1 MGILGLGT
9 LIRDKVSH
17 SGYKKF
23 VDYLNIYCSSN
34 VKDIVIDGNN
44 LVNAIFLQA
53 NISDLERVCDTNFL
67 VNEVLRVLNNLENY
81 GLRIVKIFL
90 DTMKESEKMNTLLER
105 GLRRRREG
113 GKILIKLMPFGIV
126 ISFQRVFSLFSY
138 HLLDGI
144 KILSTCRGILVDTII
159 EKYGDDIIAFCG
171 IGCDK

>member
-44 LVNAIFLQA
+44 LVNAIFLQD
-53 NISDLERVCDTNFL
+53 NIPDLERVCDTSFL

-90 DTMKESEKMNTLLER
+90 DTMKESEKMNTLLK
-105 GLRRRREG
+105 RRRKNIN
-113 GKILIKLMPFGIV
+113 KINAFWKSDLLSKSVLSILLL
-126 ISFQRVFSLFSY
+126 SFRRN
-138 HLLDGI
+138 
-144 KILSTCRGILVDTII
+144 K
-159 EKYGDDIIAFCG
+159 DIIYLS
-171 IGCDK
+171 

>member
-44 LVNAIFLQA
+44 LVNTIFLQD
-53 NISDLERVCDTNFL
+53 NIPDLERVCDTSFL

-105 GLRRRREG
+105 RKENIRNINAFWKSKLLLKSVLSILLSSLRWH
-113 GKILIKLMPFGIV
+113 K
-126 ISFQRVFSLFSY
+126 
-138 HLLDGI
+138 
-144 KILSTCRGILVDTII
+144 
-159 EKYGDDIIAFCG
+159 DIIYLSWYL
-171 IGCDK
+171 D